1 MEAAMNIDDV
11 VKRDAIPAAHARGD
25 AAHSTESQAAPQQ
38 SSDVTHGEPSNV
50 DRNAIEQAASKIQG
64 SIGQVDSSL
73 RIEVDSDIHRIIV
86 KVINNQS
93 GEVIRQIP
101 SQEIVEIAKRLDAMQ
116 GLLLTKRT

>member
-1 MEAAMNIDDV
+1 MNIDNV

-25 AAHSTESQAAPQQ
+25 AAHGPETQAAPQQ
-38 SSDVTHGEPSNV
+38 RDDVTHGEPTNV
-50 DRNAIEQAASKIQG
+50 DRKAIEQAISKIQG

-101 SQEIVEIAKRLDAMQ
+101 SQEIVEISKRLDAMQ

>member
-1 MEAAMNIDDV
+1 MIIDDV
-11 VKRDAIPAAHARGD
+11 VKRDALPAVNVRGD
-25 AAHSTESQAAPQQ
+25 GAPSPQAQVVPPQEGDDKHAELL
-38 SSDVTHGEPSNV
+38 SV
-50 DRNAIEQAASKIQG
+50 DRKAIEQAVTKIQE

-73 RIEVDSDIHRIIV
+73 RIEVDSDIHRVIV

-101 SQEIVEIAKRLDAMQ
+101 SQEIVEISKRLDAMQ